1 MNAHPPTRLAL
12 RGIRLGGLLLL
23 VALSACVAP
32 ERKPIQVEAVF
43 IDNLLRCALPCAP
56 FSVAVACQA
65 PRHLIC
71 KCASGEKWDVDLPE
85 PAPVPKP
92 QGYARPP
99 GLPERLWPLR
109 RAARARA

>member
-1 MNAHPPTRLAL
+1 MNAHPPARLAL

-23 VALSACVAP
+23 LVPLACVAP
-32 ERKPIQVEAVF
+32 ERKPPQVEAVF

-65 PRHLIC
+65 TRHLIC
-71 KCASGEKWDVDLPE
+71 KCVSGETWDVELPE
-85 PAPVPKP
+85 PASTPKP